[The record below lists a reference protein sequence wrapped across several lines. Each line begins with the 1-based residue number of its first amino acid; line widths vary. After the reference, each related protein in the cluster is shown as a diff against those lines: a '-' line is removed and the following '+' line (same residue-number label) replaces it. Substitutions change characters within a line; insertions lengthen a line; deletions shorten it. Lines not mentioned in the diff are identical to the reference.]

1 MLITNIDVVLNFDGY
16 IIECVRKYF
25 LKMNKNQI
33 ILSLFHKTKSIS
45 N

>member
-1 MLITNIDVVLNFDGY
+1 MLITNIDVVL
-16 IIECVRKYF
+16 IECVRKYF